1 MEPVE
6 EIAHID
12 TETMMSKTERINM
25 KQSVPSNTE
34 SFGELFENAVNGVIY
49 GVHFVLASIGYGFH
63 YVFSTISS
71 FFYNI
76 VFSITKWW
84 FLSMP
89 SFPIIG
95 GYQGIHQ
102 SEICSDLMGT
112 ASKNYLDG
120 TGKNSCDEKIFQEV
134 TGRASVVVAVLMTT
148 IVCYSIKPLWYYAN
162 YCWYYREIME
172 EKKAEYASMVLK
184 EQQNKITA
192 EKRQKTNE
200 ANKVVVKTILQ
211 FIGLLKLDNIDGDD
225 QVKAMREILN
235 NIQNEKAL
243 EELQWKEKKKKWKLA
258 ITSSQERINRMID
271 NEIPINT
278 DMLQVED
285 DVID

>member
-34 SFGELFENAVNGVIY
+34 SFGELFENTVNGVIY

-120 TGKNSCDEKIFQEV
+120 TGKNSCDEKIF
-134 TGRASVVVAVLMTT
+134 
-148 IVCYSIKPLWYYAN
+148 
-162 YCWYYREIME
+162 
-172 EKKAEYASMVLK
+172 
-184 EQQNKITA
+184 
-192 EKRQKTNE
+192 
-200 ANKVVVKTILQ
+200 
-211 FIGLLKLDNIDGDD
+211 
-225 QVKAMREILN
+225 
-235 NIQNEKAL
+235 
-243 EELQWKEKKKKWKLA
+243 
-258 ITSSQERINRMID
+258 
-271 NEIPINT
+271 
-278 DMLQVED
+278 
-285 DVID
+285 